1 MKTAATTY
9 ESYSGISIVFLFM
22 MRPCRKSYRTAFMD
36 GKPLWQYE
44 PSSKKM
50 VYVRMERQTGIYDA
64 ATQRAVQVFQ
74 NLTGH
79 KPTGMVDRATW
90 NLLAAAIESET
101 N

>member
-50 VYVRMERQTGIYDA
+50 VYVRMERQTVRLGMPLLHNNANKSDSR
-64 ATQRAVQVFQ
+64 QQ
-74 NLTGH
+74 NY
-79 KPTGMVDRATW
+79 VY
-90 NLLAAAIESET
+90 SEPIGRY
-101 N
+101 